1 MIESPESSSPLVTRA
16 VAAGLKGEN
25 FIPYQIASWQLPVL
39 KVLARF
45 PASTARHVI
54 SRFESF
60 SGLNPVQLRGL
71 SIEELAE
78 ARISD
83 YNGLDRQYPTITVGA
98 ALGGASAFLSL
109 AMNGPFLPQAFV
121 VTLKGGSIH
130 GEVNTYF
137 QRAASLA
144 QQFAAS
150 NPKVMTIQHYDPIH
164 DEWMTRR
171 VNHLRFKLI
180 DLPQSYQK
188 YIRNTLQPGGAIC
201 YLDCQAKWLR
211 FRVGERSVFQV
222 GGWGDI
228 SAEEFLDGSP
238 RIQKYAHQVGLKTTA
253 WRLAGYPTES
263 GPESEWGSEPGLG
276 DALESFCRRD
286 GYRYIHI
293 RLSQPHDFSR
303 LAFESMKA
311 MLEREGRKASGV
323 LIEMFSQFDPISC
336 LNSGLLPLWLV
347 FNTWDSINFLKNVL
361 PQFPKDKP
369 VFFSPLSTFTLTP
382 DLVPWSEWE
391 RALNG
396 LDYRNVGVRPDYYP
410 SDPLTL
416 IDWSQPLRRWVSE
429 QGTPLNTRLE
439 AETIKQI
446 ASRLH

>member
-25 FIPYQIASWQLPVL
+25 FIPYQIAPWQRSVL

-45 PASTARHVI
+45 PASTARYVL

-60 SGLNPVQLRGL
+60 SGLNPSRLRGL
-71 SIEELAE
+71 SIENLAE
-78 ARISD
+78 ERISD
-83 YNGLDRQYPTITVGA
+83 YNGLDHQYPTITVGA

-130 GEVNTYF
+130 GDVNTYF

-144 QQFAAS
+144 REFAAG
-150 NPKVMTIQHYDPIH
+150 NPMVMTIQHYDPIH

-171 VNHLRFKLI
+171 VNHLRFKLLN
-180 DLPQSYQK
+180 LPESYQK
-188 YIRNTLQPGGAIC
+188 YIRNTLQPGGTIC
-201 YLDCQAKWLR
+201 YLDCQAHWLR
-211 FRVGERSVFQV
+211 FRVGDRSVFQV

-228 SAEEFLDGSP
+228 SAEEFLDSSP
-238 RIQKYAHQVGLKTTA
+238 RIQNYAQQVGLKTTA
-253 WRLAGYPTES
+253 WRLAGFPLER

-276 DALESFCRRD
+276 ESLESFCTRES
-286 GYRYIHI
+286 YRFVHI
-293 RLSQPHDFSR
+293 QLPVPHDFSR
-303 LAFESMKA
+303 LAFESMQA
-311 MLEREGRKASGV
+311 ILQREDRKASGV

-336 LNSGLLPLWLV
+336 LNGGLIPLWLI
-347 FNTWDSINFLKNVL
+347 FNTWDSLSFLKDVL
-361 PQFPKDKP
+361 PQFPEGKP

-382 DLVPWSEWE
+382 DLVPWREWE

-396 LDYRNVGVRPDYYP
+396 LDCRNVGVRPDYYP

-416 IDWSQPLRRWVSE
+416 IDWGQPLRRWVSE
-429 QGTPLNTRLE
+429 QGSPVITRIE
-439 AETIKQI
+439 PESIKLI
-446 ASRLH
+446 ANRLY